1 MDENNAICQQ
11 CLLKSKQRRRKRA
24 FYFEEEDNF
33 FDEDVQQDDTLNH
46 IAALAGVLENKPPR
60 KVRTP
65 DKDRETR
72 KHYWDDLYRQKTDDE
87 FKDKMRIS
95 HATCNL
101 RYYFE
106 YLMGST
112 YPPTDNF
119 EAVSDITGQAAC
131 SVFVPP
137 GNNIFQ

>member
-1 MDENNAICQQ
+1 M
-11 CLLKSKQRRRKRA
+11 
-24 FYFEEEDNF
+24 
-33 FDEDVQQDDTLNH
+33 LNH

-60 KVRTP
+60 KVHTPDLAP

-72 KHYWDDLYRQKTDDE
+72 KHYWDDLSRQKTDDE

-106 YLMGST
+106 YFMEST
-112 YPPTDNF
+112 YPPTDEF
-119 EAVSDITGQAAC
+119 EAVSDITGQAAY

-137 GNNIFQ
+137 RSWRIIFRFRGRLFRSSD